1 MKNLRR
7 LFLLTVCTFAWGIT
21 LTSCLGDDDSEAT
34 VVKTLTEQEKAAQLT
49 TMRGAYDGY
58 IHFINDTTAKEDS
71 IQTGWS
77 LTDSTLKVKVPVK
90 LFANGVNSN
99 AVRQLLMP
107 SEDAVDV
114 VGYIYPYYNNYND
127 NPERYTFSYIPLNNK
142 VTFTVTQDDKAHEV
156 TATFSAQYST
166 YFGTFYSLGQYLN
179 RTFMSYLL
187 LYSVSVDGATYTC
200 SSPMYV
206 IGNKI

>member
-1 MKNLRR
+1 M
-7 LFLLTVCTFAWGIT
+7 
-21 LTSCLGDDDSEAT
+21 
-34 VVKTLTEQEKAAQLT
+34 
-49 TMRGAYDGY
+49 
-58 IHFINDTTAKEDS
+58 
-71 IQTGWS
+71 
-77 LTDSTLKVKVPVK
+77 
-90 LFANGVNSN
+90 
-99 AVRQLLMP
+99 
-107 SEDAVDV
+107 
-114 VGYIYPYYNNYND
+114 
-127 NPERYTFSYIPLNNK
+127 
-142 VTFTVTQDDKAHEV
+142 TFTVTQDDKAHEV